1 MAQGRAS
8 GGTPVE
14 HLAAAGGG
22 DLERGREAAR
32 RRDWAAAYEWLSRAD
47 QAGQVG
53 GADLEQLAM
62 AAYLGGC

>member
-32 RRDWAAAYEWLSRAD
+32 RRDWAATYESLGRAD